1 AGADR
6 FMPACVTDCF
16 PGTSGDF
23 ATNSIG
29 GIYLNH
35 DDAHVI
41 DVAAGCNGSVAGELG
56 GAALTPGGWALVFNA
71 HQAPA
76 TLGQSSY
83 DASMN
88 QDIGLSMI
96 DGALQPG
103 PVVWLTDTAD

>member
-1 AGADR
+1 
-6 FMPACVTDCF
+6 
-16 PGTSGDF
+16 
-23 ATNSIG
+23 
-29 GIYLNH
+29 
-35 DDAHVI
+35 
-41 DVAAGCNGSVAGELG
+41 GSVAGELG

-103 PVVWLTDTAD
+103 PVVWLTDTADVDEDDASIARWQPQDDDAEQYLAGWHERGADTWQL